1 MDSQTALTPTNIVEA
16 QGNDLTGA
24 EPVGSDQQEHCIIA
38 QSHCGL
44 LVDALQKLCDCVP
57 GKSAR
62 QLLKPVQPGSID
74 LAVQSR
80 THPAV
85 GGKEPKQATN
95 GGDLVLQ
102 ACAAQA
108 LARVCDVGLNVA
120 GLNSVER
127 YTA

>member
-1 MDSQTALTPTNIVEA
+1 MDSQAALTPTNIVEA
-16 QGNDLTGA
+16 HGNDFTGA
-24 EPVGSDQQEHCIIA
+24 EPVGSNQQEHCVIA
-38 QSHCGL
+38 QSHCGF
-44 LVDALQKLCDCVP
+44 LVDALQKPCDCVP

-74 LAVQSR
+74 LAIQAG

-85 GGKEPKQATN
+85 GGKEPKQPAD
-95 GGDLVLQ
+95 GSDLVLQ
-102 ACAAQA
+102 ACATQP

-127 YTA
+127 DIA